1 MHWASSGLISPEEK
15 GLSIRDESRNLLP
28 AHPPIV
34 KTEVVAAVNGPL
46 PPPPQRVVA
55 AVYKNNQ
62 LAQVSFPEDVDTP
75 SRPAIDWRLPLSN
88 SALRTLSLLV
98 FRVQVQDDGEIS
110 AVEILEIQPNQLQ
123 QDELNELAEWL
134 YRTPMLPAIK
144 NGQNVP
150 SQRVIEIA
158 FEQ

>member
-1 MHWASSGLISPEEK
+1 MHWSSSGLISPAQK
-15 GLSIRDESRNLLP
+15 GLDVREESRNLLQ
-28 AHPPIV
+28 AHQPVV
-34 KTEVVAAVNGPL
+34 KTEVVATENSPL
-46 PPPPQRVVA
+46 PPQKVVA
-55 AVYKNNQ
+55 AVYKNSQ
-62 LAQVSFPEDVDTP
+62 PAKVSFPEDVDTP

-110 AVEILEIQPNQLQ
+110 AIEILEVRPNQLR

-134 YRTPMLPAIK
+134 YRTPMLPAVK